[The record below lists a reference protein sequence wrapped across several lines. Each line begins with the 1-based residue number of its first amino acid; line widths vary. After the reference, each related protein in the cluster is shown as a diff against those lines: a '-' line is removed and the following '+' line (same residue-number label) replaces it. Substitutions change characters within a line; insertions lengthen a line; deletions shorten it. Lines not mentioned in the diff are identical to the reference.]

1 MAFVKVKVDALEQQK
16 KEYEK
21 AIKSNKKPGWCF
33 GADQKSKCFPGDRC
47 HA

>member
-21 AIKSNKKPGWCF
+21 AIKAWMVLWSS
-33 GADQKSKCFPGDRC
+33 QKSKCFPGDRC

>member
-21 AIKSNKKPGWCF
+21 AIKKPGWCF

>member
-21 AIKSNKKPGWCF
+21 AIKSLD
-33 GADQKSKCFPGDRC
+33 GALEGQMPCLRACALLLQS
-47 HA
+47 

>member
-21 AIKSNKKPGWCF
+21 AIKSLDGF

>member
-21 AIKSNKKPGWCF
+21 AIKSLDVLWSRSKK
-33 GADQKSKCFPGDRC
+33 
-47 HA
+47 

>member
-21 AIKSNKKPGWCF
+21 ANKKPRMVLWSR
-33 GADQKSKCFPGDRC
+33 SKK
-47 HA
+47 